1 MHSVALA
8 SRRLFV
14 SLAPG
19 IAESYS
25 RNPHLPIRVT
35 GVLPDKRFIIVR
47 ALILTL
53 AKGAFKTYHG
63 PEHSSLRCQNWTLG
77 LKGGH

>member
-1 MHSVALA
+1 M
-8 SRRLFV
+8 
-14 SLAPG
+14 
-19 IAESYS
+19 AESYS

-63 PEHSSLRCQNWTLG
+63 PEHSSLRCQN
-77 LKGGH
+77 